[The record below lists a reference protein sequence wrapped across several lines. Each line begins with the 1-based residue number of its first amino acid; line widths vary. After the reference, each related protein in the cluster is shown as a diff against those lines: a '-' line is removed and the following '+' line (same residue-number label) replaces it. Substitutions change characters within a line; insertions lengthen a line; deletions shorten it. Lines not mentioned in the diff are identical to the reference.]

1 MTNWQ
6 LFRSIQKEF
15 RFQQWSENTAHTMNK
30 EEKPRSESIS
40 KTKKPGPRP
49 TACLWCNATDC
60 NHCRC
65 TGQVGCS
72 HKKGEMCSN
81 PRYKRRLVCNSCEKN
96 KLREKQQSNA
106 SQAVKRKRART
117 ASKSAQRRENAKV
130 SHPKEKTNIVIPQPS
145 IKKEEEECKDL
156 LRV

>member
-106 SQAVKRKRART
+106 SKAETGKDSIKECTEARECQSL
-117 ASKSAQRRENAKV
+117 ASKGKDKYCHSSAIYKEGRRGM
-130 SHPKEKTNIVIPQPS
+130 
-145 IKKEEEECKDL
+145 
-156 LRV
+156 